1 MGIFVSAI
9 IFRLGPSGEWLGWPV
24 PLILSIFSGVY
35 YPISTLPAPLQIVAR
50 LMPPCYVFESMRTI
64 LSTGS
69 FPAYLYVSL
78 LAGASLAIVFLL
90 MTYKVFIMT
99 YRYNLKTG
107 AIARFNAE
115 AL

>member
-1 MGIFVSAI
+1 
-9 IFRLGPSGEWLGWPV
+9 
-24 PLILSIFSGVY
+24 
-35 YPISTLPAPLQIVAR
+35 
-50 LMPPCYVFESMRTI
+50 MPPCYVFESIRTI

-69 FPAYLYVSL
+69 FPNHLTINL

-90 MTYKVFIMT
+90 IMYKVFIMT

>member
-1 MGIFVSAI
+1 
-9 IFRLGPSGEWLGWPV
+9 
-24 PLILSIFSGVY
+24 
-35 YPISTLPAPLQIVAR
+35 
-50 LMPPCYVFESMRTI
+50 MRTI

-69 FPAYLYVSL
+69 FSSGLYVNL
-78 LAGASLAIVFLL
+78 LAGASLAMVFLWL
-90 MTYKVFIMT
+90 TYRLFIVT